1 MVTIGHHYT
10 ITFYGYG
17 ILNDTI
23 TFSNP
28 GASAVQ
34 ISSIQLGIPDG
45 IVSRAAGLR
54 FVSSTPYTTTKAENN
69 GTTLFTI
76 TPGQPTLAP
85 HATST
90 VSLESYV
97 KDVLNTTT
105 TSKGVQTGRLMLMT
119 APSINQ
125 HVDVINLAVQLPLG
139 VALKTAPTGFTA
151 TTNNTGTYYQK
162 PIFNA
167 TSQSSS
173 SQYFEYSMADT
184 THFHPVEFFSATR
197 SLTASTSGSPQISD
211 SLVLKNLGSIP
222 LSTLKLSLISK
233 NVSTATVVAPGSP
246 PLVNPRGI
254 SIIQGVVDFTRA
266 PFPGGIAPGDNYSF
280 TLVYDVPS
288 DAVKVSGGAVTVPI
302 SHSPPVDGVVGTYTI
317 QTSFPDGITSTNS
330 TTIKL
335 HDATP
340 FDRGTTT
347 FRYSLSLGWGAAQAV
362 PIASVLFAVAF
373 IGLVAYRQ
381 TTREPEKGEEE
392 KQESGGGR
400 LLDATKAFED
410 KLALVAQT
418 LDQLASKQPGT
429 MGKTDFDKMRS
440 ELDALR
446 SRALQRLNEAKVA
459 AGPGR
464 YFDLLTQIQDAA
476 REENRAARDL
486 INLYEQYQTRRMR
499 EDTFQKLLPN
509 YRRRLNGAINR
520 LSDLLN
526 AAQKEAG

>member
-1 MVTIGHHYT
+1 MFSFLFSRRFSGISEKSSLIELAPTFLSIAATIFSSRLGRNGCNCATNRPKGMQTVKIRILVRLTRIPPLRRQIPVAILLVTLFAGLASPVQSQANGQAMVTIGHHYT

-28 GASAVQ
+28 GTSTVQ
-34 ISSIQLGIPDG
+34 ISSIQLGIPEG

-54 FVSSTPYTTTKAENN
+54 FVSSAPYTTTKAENN

-105 TSKGVQTGRLMLMT
+105 TSRGVQTGKLMLMT

-125 HVDVINLAVQLPLG
+125 HVDVLNLAVQLPLG
-139 VALKTAPTGFTA
+139 VALKTAPAGFTA
-151 TTNNTGTYYQK
+151 TTNNSGTYYQK

-173 SQYFEYSMADT
+173 AQYLDYSMADT
-184 THFHPVEFFSATR
+184 THFQPVEFFSATR
-197 SLTASTSGSPQISD
+197 SLTASASGSPQISD

-233 NVSTATVVAPGSP
+233 NVSTATVVASGSP

-254 SIIQGVVDFTRA
+254 SIIQGVVDFNRA

-280 TLVYDVPS
+280 TLIYDVPS

-330 TTIKL
+330 STIKL

-340 FDRGTTT
+340 LDRGTKT
-347 FRYSLSLGWGAAQAV
+347 FRYSLSLGW
-362 PIASVLFAVAF
+362 
-373 IGLVAYRQ
+373 
-381 TTREPEKGEEE
+381 
-392 KQESGGGR
+392 
-400 LLDATKAFED
+400 
-410 KLALVAQT
+410 
-418 LDQLASKQPGT
+418 
-429 MGKTDFDKMRS
+429 
-440 ELDALR
+440 
-446 SRALQRLNEAKVA
+446 
-459 AGPGR
+459 
-464 YFDLLTQIQDAA
+464 
-476 REENRAARDL
+476 
-486 INLYEQYQTRRMR
+486 
-499 EDTFQKLLPN
+499 
-509 YRRRLNGAINR
+509 
-520 LSDLLN
+520 
-526 AAQKEAG
+526 